1 MLTVSNQ
8 LGKTGKRPPRAPF
21 SLVVDKV
28 LGTKYDLSLVFA
40 SPELARRLNW
50 QYRKRRYVPNVLSF
64 PLEKTA
70 GEIFI
75 NLEKAN
81 KEKTVFGEDYATHV
95 LHLFIHGLLHLKGL
109 THSSK
114 MEGKEKQLMQLFSSA
129 TNGTIN
135 NHRNRRRHHLH
146 QGGRLSS

>member
-8 LGKTGKRPPRAPF
+8 LNKPGKRPPRVPF
-21 SLVVDKV
+21 SLVADKV
-28 LGTKYDLSLVFA
+28 LGAKYDLSLVFA
-40 SPELARRLNW
+40 STELARRLNW
-50 QYRKRRYVPNVLSF
+50 QYRRRRYIPNVLSF

-75 NLEKAN
+75 NLEKAD
-81 KEKTVFGEDYATHV
+81 KEKSAFGEDYATHV
-95 LHLFIHGLLHLKGL
+95 LRLFIHGLLHLKGL

-114 MEGKEKQLMQLFSSA
+114 MESKEKQLMQLFTSA

-135 NHRNRRRHHLH
+135 HHRNRRRHHLH
-146 QGGRLSS
+146 QGGRLPS